1 MRVILILGD
10 IDGMGVMGVMGGI
23 GAMRGIEKTS
33 PMNILR
39 PCLSDDSATVFTFS
53 VLVLPSP

>member
-10 IDGMGVMGVMGGI
+10 IDGMGVMGGI